1 MRVFWI
7 MLIVAQLAVS
17 LFLVGWVL
25 ANAGLLRG
33 PLAIVGVALVVLTI
47 LAAAVRIWAA
57 GKRAPE
63 HSLTDENS

>member
-1 MRVFWI
+1 MRVFSI
-7 MLIVAQLAVS
+7 TLVVAQLAVS

-47 LAAAVRIWAA
+47 LAVMVRIWAA